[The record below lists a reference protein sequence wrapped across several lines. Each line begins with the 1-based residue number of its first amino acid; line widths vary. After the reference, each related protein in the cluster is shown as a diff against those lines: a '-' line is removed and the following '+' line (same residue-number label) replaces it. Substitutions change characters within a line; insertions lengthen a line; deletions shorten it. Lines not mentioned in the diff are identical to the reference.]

1 MFPVFDCVFYF
12 PVSLSLFQRVPV
24 PCNVVTLYF
33 FSNSFSCCFDFELS
47 TRTLTREC
55 VSMEGE
61 SRSAIAS
68 CRIMFC
74 TQSAA
79 AKAWKDS
86 KSFTQI
92 TRRHRRPTDLDFIS
106 ISYGAIQFK
115 ARKKKTMKKKT
126 NKIDRKRARVEER

>member
-1 MFPVFDCVFYF
+1 MCVLFSCV
-12 PVSLSLFQRVPV
+12 PVSVPAC
-24 PCNVVTLYF
+24 PCTVQCRNPLF
-33 FSNSFSCCFDFELS
+33 FSNSFSCCSDFELS
-47 TRTLTREC
+47 TRALTREC

-115 ARKKKTMKKKT
+115 ARKKLNEKKKQKT
-126 NKIDRKRARVEER
+126 KIDRKRARVEER